1 MLWGPDPPCGVVT
14 LNVMDPILGHVGGG
28 SFDPLQLAGLTLAAT
43 AYALRS
49 RTLAEEGRAVPAWR
63 VACFA
68 AGVIAIGLGLVS
80 PLAHMGGELQWAHM
94 AQHLVIGDIA
104 AGLIVLGLTGPLLQP
119 LLAIKAID
127 GLRVLTHPLVA
138 LPLWAASLYIWH
150 IPALYQA
157 TLTSEVAHA
166 LQHSCF
172 IGFGILMWMPVFG
185 PLPKPAWFGLG
196 AKLGYVVAVRFVGTV
211 LGNVFMWSNTAFY
224 PDYAPTQADFGIDP
238 IADQSTAGVLMTV
251 EGGLVTLGVLAWL
264 FLKWAQQDTERQAL
278 IELAEER
285 GVPLSEG
292 RAERAV
298 AAGQGSRLAERIRD
312 A

>member
-1 MLWGPDPPCGVVT
+1 MT
-14 LNVMDPILGHVGGG
+14 PILGHVGGG
-28 SFDPLQLAGLTLAAT
+28 TLDPIQLAGLTLAAT

-49 RTLAEEGRAVPAWR
+49 RTLAEEGRPVPAWR
-63 VACFA
+63 VACFSV
-68 AGVIAIGLGLVS
+68 GITLIALGLVS

-104 AGLIVLGLTGPLLQP
+104 AALIVGGLTGPLLQP
-119 LLAIKAID
+119 LLAVKVID
-127 GLRVLTHPLVA
+127 RLRVLTHPLVA

-157 TLTSEVAHA
+157 TLTSEAVHA

-172 IGFGILMWMPVFG
+172 IGFGILMWMPLFG
-185 PLPKPAWFGLG
+185 PLPKPAWFGIG
-196 AKLGYVVAVRFVGTV
+196 AKIGYVVAVRFAGTI

-224 PDYAPTQADFGIDP
+224 PDYAPGQADFGIDP
-238 IADQSTAGVLMTV
+238 IADQSTAGVLMTL
-251 EGGLVTLGVLAWL
+251 EGGLITLGVLAWL
-264 FLKWAQQDTERQAL
+264 FMKWAQQDTERQAL
-278 IELAEER
+278 VELADER
-285 GVPLSEG
+285 GVELSEG

-298 AAGQGSRLAERIRD
+298 AAGEGARLAERIRG